1 MKKTFSK
8 KIYWVLLAAVVPLW
22 LMNFLSGQNDVAEI
36 KRSQPEGLASKP
48 LVQTAAGDDEPM
60 VLQLSLSLGQQGAA
74 EAVQTEHQL
83 TESTVARPGAVAH
96 VETAL
101 NMSFILSPVNAA
113 EIGTA
118 QAATGTEQKA
128 KTQQAA
134 ERHQEIMLNIENLT
148 RHKVDL
154 PKEDPFVAKLPPP
167 PPPPPPTPPPPP
179 PAPVAPALPFTFMG
193 RMVESDRT
201 TLFLTRQNE
210 SYSVKLNDVL
220 LHEYRVDK
228 IDTDQVTFT
237 YLPLNIQQTLYI
249 GRSS

>member
-22 LMNFLSGQNDVAEI
+22 LMNFLTAQHDVADVNS
-36 KRSQPEGLASKP
+36 SQPEGLASKP
-48 LVQTAAGDDEPM
+48 IVPAAAGNEEPL
-60 VLQLSLSLGQQGAA
+60 VLQLSLSLSQQGAA
-74 EAVQTEHQL
+74 ETEQQL
-83 TESTVARPGAVAH
+83 SANTIARPGAVAYT
-96 VETAL
+96 ETAL
-101 NMSFILSPVNAA
+101 NMSFFLSPVTAV

-118 QAATGTEQKA
+118 QAASDAEQKA

-134 ERHQEIMLNIENLT
+134 ERHQEIILNIENLT

-167 PPPPPPTPPPPP
+167 PPPPAPTPPPPP

-193 RMVESDRT
+193 RMVENDHT
-201 TLFLTRQNE
+201 TVFLTKQNE

-220 LHEYRVDK
+220 EREYRVDK
-228 IDTDQVTFT
+228 IDNDQVTFT
-237 YLPLNIQQTLYI
+237 YLPLNVQQTLYI
-249 GRSS
+249 GRSG

>member
-1 MKKTFSK
+1 MKKIFSK
-8 KIYWVLLAAVVPLW
+8 KIYWVLLAAVAPLW

-36 KRSQPEGLASKP
+36 KSSQPEGLASKP
-48 LVQTAAGDDEPM
+48 IVPAAAGNEEPL
-60 VLQLSLSLGQQGAA
+60 VLQLSLSLSQHGAA
-74 EAVQTEHQL
+74 EAEQPEQQL
-83 TESTVARPGAVAH
+83 SANTIARPGAVAYT
-96 VETAL
+96 ETAL
-101 NMSFILSPVNAA
+101 NMSFFLSPVNAV

-118 QAATGTEQKA
+118 QAASGTEQKA
-128 KTQQAA
+128 KTRLAA
-134 ERHQEIMLNIENLT
+134 ERHQEIMLNIDNLT
-148 RHKVDL
+148 RHKVDM
-154 PKEDPFVAKLPPP
+154 PKADPFVAKLPPP

-179 PAPVAPALPFTFMG
+179 PAPVAPALPFAFMG

-228 IDTDQVTFT
+228 IDGDQVIFT

-249 GRSS
+249 GRSG